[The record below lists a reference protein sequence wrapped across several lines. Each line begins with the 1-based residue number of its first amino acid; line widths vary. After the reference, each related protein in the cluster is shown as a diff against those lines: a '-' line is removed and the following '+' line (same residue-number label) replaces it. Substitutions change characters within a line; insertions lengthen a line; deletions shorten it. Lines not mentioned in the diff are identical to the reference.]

1 MAIETSGAPRSW
13 LTLADGVAVESRD
26 LLVLAARVLMG
37 LIFVMSGWGKLT
49 NISGFVATLAPRGLP
64 EFLGYIAPFVEFG
77 GGLLLIFGL
86 ATRYV
91 SLLMFVFLII
101 ATFSSHRYWDA
112 APAQVANQFNHFWKN
127 VTIMGG
133 MVLLFASGAGR
144 YALDSTI
151 QRRE

>member
-1 MAIETSGAPRSW
+1 LSKETSGAPRSW
-13 LTLADGVAVESRD
+13 LTLADGIAVQGRD
-26 LLVLAARVLMG
+26 LLILIARILIG

-49 NISGFVATLAPRGLP
+49 DISGFTATLGSRGVP

-86 ATRYV
+86 ATRYA
-91 SLLMFVFLII
+91 SLVMLVFVVV
-101 ATFSSHRYWDA
+101 ATFISHRYWDA
-112 APAQVANQFNHFWKN
+112 APAQVANQFIHFWKN

-144 YALDSTI
+144 YALDTVV
-151 QRRE
+151 QRKQ